1 MRKKTKPLF
10 AIFVLLSLTAA
21 VSLSLALI
29 DRAVFSLERQ
39 QQERELLKLRESRIH
54 IYYNIYQNKK

>member
-21 VSLSLALI
+21 VSLSFALI
-29 DRAVFSLERQ
+29 DRAVFSLERHQ
-39 QQERELLKLRESRIH
+39 QDRELIKLRDSRIQ
-54 IYYNIYQNKK
+54 IYYNIYHNK